1 MNSLQYLST
10 QVDKVIGQA
19 GTEPRKRLKSI
30 QEEET
35 VVIEQQKPEAVID
48 DSTAKGA
55 PNKFDSSSDIGSSL
69 PSHTVH
75 QKPRSILSRF
85 LAFIFGFL
93 SAIMRHITP
102 RRLTRSSSYIDAA
115 QLHLQSPSAHF
126 TSKKHRR
133 AQSNSFNDYKTK
145 PAFTIDSNGSGSL
158 AAVFG
163 NNSTA
168 VYLPPPR
175 PLMSKRYSKKTLV
188 LDLDETLIHSQ
199 SRGSKFSAGHM
210 VEVKLQNQLATLY
223 FVNKRPFCDEFLRNV
238 SQWYNLI
245 VFTASVQAYA
255 DPMIDWLEREGKYFS
270 QRFYRQHCTQ
280 TSNGSYVKD
289 LSRIDT
295 ELSKMIIIDNSPVS
309 YSMHPKN
316 AIAIEG
322 WISDPS
328 DHSLLYLVPLLQAL
342 RYTTDVRSFL
352 QFKLGENAF
361 E

>member
-30 QEEET
+30 QEEEP
-35 VVIEQQKPEAVID
+35 VVEQQKPEALVD
-48 DSTAKGA
+48 DSTGKGT
-55 PNKFDSSSDIGSSL
+55 PNEFGSNSDIGSTL
-69 PSHTVH
+69 PSHAVH
-75 QKPRSILSRF
+75 QKPGSIFSRF
-85 LAFIFGFL
+85 LAFIFGFF
-93 SAIMRHITP
+93 SAILRHITP

-115 QLHLQSPSAHF
+115 QLHLQSPSDHF

-133 AQSNSFNDYKTK
+133 AQSSSSVDFKSK
-145 PAFTIDSNGSGSL
+145 PAFTIDSNGPGSFS
-158 AAVFG
+158 APFG
-163 NNSTA
+163 INSTA

-175 PLMSKRYSKKTLV
+175 PLLNKRYSKKTLV

-223 FVNKRPFCDEFLRNV
+223 FVNKRPFCDEFLRSV

-295 ELSKMIIIDNSPVS
+295 DLSSMIIIDNSPVS

-352 QFKLGENAF
+352 RLKLGESAL